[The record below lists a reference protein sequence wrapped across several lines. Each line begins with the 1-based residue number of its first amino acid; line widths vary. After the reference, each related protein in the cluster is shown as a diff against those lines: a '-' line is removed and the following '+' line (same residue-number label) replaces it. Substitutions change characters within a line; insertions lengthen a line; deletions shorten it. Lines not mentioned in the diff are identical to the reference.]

1 MNVSGPTYK
10 KITPSIDKLSLPVVP
25 RPQCNHMV
33 GNVVYDK
40 TVHSVPKKQNLFGHG
55 IILTKLRVG
64 RPWGL
69 PELPNF
75 EHVGTSLP
83 NCLRTV
89 RRPLLIVIY
98 YRVSRNKFFID
109 SKHH

>member
-25 RPQCNHMV
+25 RPQCSHMV

-55 IILTKLRVG
+55 IILCNKIQ
-64 RPWGL
+64 
-69 PELPNF
+69 
-75 EHVGTSLP
+75 
-83 NCLRTV
+83 
-89 RRPLLIVIY
+89 LIIPILKKNV
-98 YRVSRNKFFID
+98 K
-109 SKHH
+109 

>member
-40 TVHSVPKKQNLFGHG
+40 TVHSVPKKQNLFGYG
-55 IILTKLRVG
+55 IIQTKSNLLY
-64 RPWGL
+64 PYLKNWQK
-69 PELPNF
+69 
-75 EHVGTSLP
+75 
-83 NCLRTV
+83 NCQIRTK
-89 RRPLLIVIY
+89 I
-98 YRVSRNKFFID
+98 RN
-109 SKHH
+109 

>member
-40 TVHSVPKKQNLFGHG
+40 TVHSVPKKQNLFGHTNKIQL
-55 IILTKLRVG
+55 IIPILKKNCQIRTK
-64 RPWGL
+64 
-69 PELPNF
+69 
-75 EHVGTSLP
+75 
-83 NCLRTV
+83 
-89 RRPLLIVIY
+89 I
-98 YRVSRNKFFID
+98 RN
-109 SKHH
+109 